1 MDLNSRWRSA
11 AFYRTAVCGL
21 AKTTVSRKSLAGKPG
36 GVFRGQKDSDG
47 GNITWLADAAERGL
61 REGELFELRSDE
73 AAAVGA
79 FSLDYAG
86 TEGVDP
92 DLFRAELT
100 GQHDGDGVDRGLSA
114 GVNRAVRRCDVTGNG
129 AHVYDAA
136 SLSEV
141 LHSGLRNK
149 EEAQHIDVEVPVKVL
164 LGDSLEGGVL
174 VHAGVVYEDV
184 ESAVV
189 FDGGFDDTLCLGR
202 LGDVARH
209 GDGFATSRRD
219 GGDNCVCT
227 ILAGSIVHHYECTFC
242 SQQLGDGRSDAFG
255 STCDDCDFTCEVA
268 HFAVIPFV
276 DMSTTRV
283 TRCQI
288 SVRPGKHAVEGLT
301 QSAALEGARLES
313 ASIQSPRARLIPACL
328 IALPARQRR
337 KLFLLPECLSI
348 AWGLLRNWRKPLF
361 SWPHPK
367 PHSLPE
373 QHLSSTGGNSP
384 ADG

>member
-21 AKTTVSRKSLAGKPG
+21 AKTAASKKSLAGKPG

-47 GNITWLADAAERGL
+47 GDIIWLADAAERRL
-61 REGELFELRSDE
+61 RDGELFERRSDE
-73 AAAVGA
+73 AAAVGT

-92 DLFRAELT
+92 DLLRAELA

-114 GVNRAVRRCDVTGNG
+114 GVNRAVRRCDATGNG

-189 FDGGFDDTLCLGR
+189 FDGCFDDTVCLGR

-209 GDGFATSRRD
+209 GNGFATSRGD
-219 GGDNCVCT
+219 GGNNCAC
-227 ILAGSIVHHYECTFC
+227 ISLAGSVVHHYGCTFC
-242 SQQLGDGRSDAFG
+242 SQRLGDGGSDAFG
-255 STCDDCDFTCEVA
+255 CACDDCDFTCKFA
-268 HFAVIPFV
+268 HCAVIPFV
-276 DMSTTRV
+276 DISTADV

-288 SVRPGKHAVEGLT
+288 SVRPVSALDILSLSKMNWNSSEGISRYPITLSFAKKVG
-301 QSAALEGARLES
+301 QNNVGA
-313 ASIQSPRARLIPACL
+313 
-328 IALPARQRR
+328 ARQPR
-337 KLFLLPECLSI
+337 
-348 AWGLLRNWRKPLF
+348 
-361 SWPHPK
+361 
-367 PHSLPE
+367 
-373 QHLSSTGGNSP
+373 
-384 ADG
+384 